1 MHGKDKILGN
11 HRFSSRGGVGRWG
24 GGKGGVYSFN
34 GPYGEALLEKST
46 FFRPE
51 VYKRGGVS
59 LAEVYGRVGKSV
71 WSAKGSNRANRDIKK
86 KRKTLV

>member
-1 MHGKDKILGN
+1 MART
-11 HRFSSRGGVGRWG
+11 RFWVTIDSLAGEVWG
-24 GGKGGVYSFN
+24 GGVEGGVYSFN

-51 VYKRGGVS
+51 VYKRVGVS

>member
-11 HRFSSRGGVGRWG
+11 HRFSSRGGVWG
-24 GGKGGVYSFN
+24 GGEGGVYSFN

-51 VYKRGGVS
+51 VYKRVGVS

>member
-11 HRFSSRGGVGRWG
+11 HRFSSRGGVGG
-24 GGKGGVYSFN
+24 GGEGGVYSFN

-51 VYKRGGVS
+51 VGVS

>member
-1 MHGKDKILGN
+1 MART
-11 HRFSSRGGVGRWG
+11 RFWVTIDSLAGEVWGV

-51 VYKRGGVS
+51 VYKRVGVS
-59 LAEVYGRVGKSV
+59 LAEVYGWVGKSV
-71 WSAKGSNRANRDIKK
+71 SSAKGSNRANRDIKK

>member
-11 HRFSSRGGVGRWG
+11 HRFSSRGGVGWW
-24 GGKGGVYSFN
+24 GGKGRVYSFN

>member
-1 MHGKDKILGN
+1 MART
-11 HRFSSRGGVGRWG
+11 RFWVTIDSLAGEVWGGGG
-24 GGKGGVYSFN
+24 GGKGRVYSFN

>member
-1 MHGKDKILGN
+1 MART
-11 HRFSSRGGVGRWG
+11 RFWVTIDSLVGEVWG

-51 VYKRGGVS
+51 VYKRVGVS

-71 WSAKGSNRANRDIKK
+71 WSAKGSNRADRDIKK

>member
-1 MHGKDKILGN
+1 MART
-11 HRFSSRGGVGRWG
+11 RFWVTIDSLAGEVLW
-24 GGKGGVYSFN
+24 GGKGRVYSFN

-51 VYKRGGVS
+51 VYKRVGVS

>member
-1 MHGKDKILGN
+1 MART
-11 HRFSSRGGVGRWG
+11 RFWVTIDSLVGEVWG
-24 GGKGGVYSFN
+24 GGEGGVYSFN

-51 VYKRGGVS
+51 VYKRVGVS

-86 KRKTLV
+86 KRKTLG

>member
-1 MHGKDKILGN
+1 MART
-11 HRFSSRGGVGRWG
+11 RFWVTIDSLAGEVWA

-51 VYKRGGVS
+51 VYKRVGVS
-59 LAEVYGRVGKSV
+59 LAEVYGSVGKSV
-71 WSAKGSNRANRDIKK
+71 WSAQGSNRANRDIKK

>member
-11 HRFSSRGGVGRWG
+11 HRFSGRGGVVGVG
-24 GGKGGVYSFN
+24 GGKGRVYSFN

-51 VYKRGGVS
+51 VYKRAGVS

-71 WSAKGSNRANRDIKK
+71 WSAKGSNRANGDIKK

>member
-1 MHGKDKILGN
+1 MHGKNKILGN
-11 HRFSSRGGVGRWG
+11 HRFSSRGGVGG
-24 GGKGGVYSFN
+24 GGEGGVYSFN

-51 VYKRGGVS
+51 VGVS

>member
-1 MHGKDKILGN
+1 MART
-11 HRFSSRGGVGRWG
+11 RFWVTIDSLTGEVLG

-34 GPYGEALLEKST
+34 GPHGEALLEKST

-51 VYKRGGVS
+51 VYKRVGVS

-71 WSAKGSNRANRDIKK
+71 SSAKGSNRANRDIKK
-86 KRKTLV
+86 KRKT

>member
-1 MHGKDKILGN
+1 MHGKNKILGN
-11 HRFSSRGGVGRWG
+11 HRFSSRGGVGRG

-46 FFRPE
+46 FFRTE
-51 VYKRGGVS
+51 VYKRVGVS

>member
-1 MHGKDKILGN
+1 MART
-11 HRFSSRGGVGRWG
+11 RFWVTIDSLAGEVCG
-24 GGKGGVYSFN
+24 GGGEGGVYSFN

-51 VYKRGGVS
+51 VYKRVGVS

>member
-1 MHGKDKILGN
+1 MHGKNKILGN
-11 HRFSSRGGVGRWG
+11 HRFSSRGGVGG
-24 GGKGGVYSFN
+24 GEGGVYSFN

-51 VYKRGGVS
+51 VGVS

>member
-1 MHGKDKILGN
+1 MC
-11 HRFSSRGGVGRWG
+11 G
-24 GGKGGVYSFN
+24 GGGGREGCTPLS
-34 GPYGEALLEKST
+34 PYGGALLEKST

-51 VYKRGGVS
+51 VGVS
-59 LAEVYGRVGKSV
+59 LAEVYSRVGKSV

>member
-1 MHGKDKILGN
+1 MART
-11 HRFSSRGGVGRWG
+11 RFWVTIDSLVGEVWG

-51 VYKRGGVS
+51 VYKRVGVS

>member
-1 MHGKDKILGN
+1 MART
-11 HRFSSRGGVGRWG
+11 RFWVTIDSLVGEVWGWG

-51 VYKRGGVS
+51 VYKRVGVS

-71 WSAKGSNRANRDIKK
+71 WSAKGSNRGNRDIKK

>member
-1 MHGKDKILGN
+1 MART
-11 HRFSSRGGVGRWG
+11 RFWVTIDSLVGEVWG
-24 GGKGGVYSFN
+24 EGKGGVYSFN

-51 VYKRGGVS
+51 VYKRVGVS

>member
-1 MHGKDKILGN
+1 MART
-11 HRFSSRGGVGRWG
+11 RFWVTIDSLAGEVWG
-24 GGKGGVYSFN
+24 AGEGGVYSFN

-51 VYKRGGVS
+51 VYKRVGVS

-71 WSAKGSNRANRDIKK
+71 LSAKGSNRANRDIKK
-86 KRKTLV
+86 KTKTLV